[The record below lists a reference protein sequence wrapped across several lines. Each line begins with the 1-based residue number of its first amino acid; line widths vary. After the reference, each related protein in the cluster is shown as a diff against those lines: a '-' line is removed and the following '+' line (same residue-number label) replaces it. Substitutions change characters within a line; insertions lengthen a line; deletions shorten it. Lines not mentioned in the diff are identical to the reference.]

1 MGTSKA
7 ITMTR
12 DIAGATARLED
23 RARGLGVTRREPS
36 EKGQREEHAQQMEL
50 VALRTADRAR

>member
-23 RARGLGVTRREPS
+23 RARGQPRAAAMAHGVYLEWGIRLGLLRLHEF
-36 EKGQREEHAQQMEL
+36 EHG
-50 VALRTADRAR
+50 